1 MKELLKMLE
10 ESKNLGDVDYYT
22 YENEL
27 NIDFNDFDGFDDEWN
42 EVEREYTNEN
52 LVNKILNY
60 IETNATLIK
69 DSLYQTYQLD
79 DKTIVIG
86 YTSFDVQSNEVDK
99 NKLAPMMKHYVDL
112 KEKYQDVILF
122 YSLGDF

>member
-27 NIDFNDFDGFDDEWN
+27 NIDFNDFDGFNDEWN

-86 YTSFDVQSNEVDK
+86 YTSFD
-99 NKLAPMMKHYVDL
+99 
-112 KEKYQDVILF
+112 I
-122 YSLGDF
+122 

>member
-42 EVEREYTNEN
+42 EIDREYTNEN
-52 LVNKILNY
+52 LVNQILNY
-60 IETNATLIK
+60 IETNATLVK

-79 DKTIVIG
+79 NKTIVIG
-86 YTSFDVQSNEVDK
+86 YTSFD
-99 NKLAPMMKHYVDL
+99 
-112 KEKYQDVILF
+112 I
-122 YSLGDF
+122 

>member
-69 DSLYQTYQLD
+69 DSLYQTYQLN
-79 DKTIVIG
+79 DKIIVIG
-86 YTSFDVQSNEVDK
+86 YTSFD
-99 NKLAPMMKHYVDL
+99 
-112 KEKYQDVILF
+112 I
-122 YSLGDF
+122 

>member
-22 YENEL
+22 YENEF

-86 YTSFDVQSNEVDK
+86 YTSFD
-99 NKLAPMMKHYVDL
+99 
-112 KEKYQDVILF
+112 I
-122 YSLGDF
+122 

>member
-22 YENEL
+22 YKNEL

-42 EVEREYTNEN
+42 EIDREYTNEN
-52 LVNKILNY
+52 LVNQILNY
-60 IETNATLIK
+60 IETNATLVK

-79 DKTIVIG
+79 NKTIVIG
-86 YTSFDVQSNEVDK
+86 YTSFD
-99 NKLAPMMKHYVDL
+99 
-112 KEKYQDVILF
+112 I
-122 YSLGDF
+122 

>member
-27 NIDFNDFDGFDDEWN
+27 NIDFNDFDGFNDEWN

-86 YTSFDVQSNEVDK
+86 YTSFDV
-99 NKLAPMMKHYVDL
+99 
-112 KEKYQDVILF
+112 
-122 YSLGDF
+122 

>member
-10 ESKNLGDVDYYT
+10 ESKNLGDVDYYI

-86 YTSFDVQSNEVDK
+86 YTSFD
-99 NKLAPMMKHYVDL
+99 
-112 KEKYQDVILF
+112 I
-122 YSLGDF
+122 

>member
-1 MKELLKMLE
+1 MKKLLKMLE

-86 YTSFDVQSNEVDK
+86 YTSFD
-99 NKLAPMMKHYVDL
+99 
-112 KEKYQDVILF
+112 I
-122 YSLGDF
+122 

>member
-27 NIDFNDFDGFDDEWN
+27 NIDFNDFDGFNDEWN

-69 DSLYQTYQLD
+69 DSLYQTYQLN

-86 YTSFDVQSNEVDK
+86 YTSFD
-99 NKLAPMMKHYVDL
+99 
-112 KEKYQDVILF
+112 I
-122 YSLGDF
+122 

>member
-27 NIDFNDFDGFDDEWN
+27 NIDFNDFDGFDNEWN
-42 EVEREYTNEN
+42 EVERKYTNEN

-60 IETNATLIK
+60 IETNATLVK

-86 YTSFDVQSNEVDK
+86 YTSFD
-99 NKLAPMMKHYVDL
+99 
-112 KEKYQDVILF
+112 I
-122 YSLGDF
+122 

>member
-1 MKELLKMLE
+1 MKELLKMLK

-86 YTSFDVQSNEVDK
+86 YTSFD
-99 NKLAPMMKHYVDL
+99 
-112 KEKYQDVILF
+112 I
-122 YSLGDF
+122 

>member
-69 DSLYQTYQLD
+69 DSLYKTYQLD

-86 YTSFDVQSNEVDK
+86 YTSFD
-99 NKLAPMMKHYVDL
+99 
-112 KEKYQDVILF
+112 I
-122 YSLGDF
+122 

>member
-42 EVEREYTNEN
+42 EIDREYTNEN
-52 LVNKILNY
+52 LVNQILNY
-60 IETNATLIK
+60 IETNATLVK

-86 YTSFDVQSNEVDK
+86 YTSFD
-99 NKLAPMMKHYVDL
+99 
-112 KEKYQDVILF
+112 I
-122 YSLGDF
+122 

>member
-1 MKELLKMLE
+1 MKELLEMLE

-69 DSLYQTYQLD
+69 DSLYQTYQLN
-79 DKTIVIG
+79 DKTIVI
-86 YTSFDVQSNEVDK
+86 
-99 NKLAPMMKHYVDL
+99 
-112 KEKYQDVILF
+112 
-122 YSLGDF
+122 

>member
-69 DSLYQTYQLD
+69 DSLYQTYQLN

-86 YTSFDVQSNEVDK
+86 YTSFD
-99 NKLAPMMKHYVDL
+99 
-112 KEKYQDVILF
+112 I
-122 YSLGDF
+122 

>member
-69 DSLYQTYQLD
+69 DSLYKTYQLD

-86 YTSFDVQSNEVDK
+86 YTSFDV
-99 NKLAPMMKHYVDL
+99 
-112 KEKYQDVILF
+112 
-122 YSLGDF
+122 

>member
-86 YTSFDVQSNEVDK
+86 YTSFD
-99 NKLAPMMKHYVDL
+99 
-112 KEKYQDVILF
+112 I
-122 YSLGDF
+122 

>member
-27 NIDFNDFDGFDDEWN
+27 NIDFNDFDGFDDEWT
-42 EVEREYTNEN
+42 EVERDYTNEN

-86 YTSFDVQSNEVDK
+86 YTSFDV
-99 NKLAPMMKHYVDL
+99 
-112 KEKYQDVILF
+112 
-122 YSLGDF
+122 

>member
-1 MKELLKMLE
+1 MKQLLKMLE

-42 EVEREYTNEN
+42 EIDREYTNEN
-52 LVNKILNY
+52 LVNQILNY
-60 IETNATLIK
+60 IEANAVLVK
-69 DSLYQTYQLD
+69 DSLYQTYKLN

-86 YTSFDVQSNEVDK
+86 YTSFD
-99 NKLAPMMKHYVDL
+99 
-112 KEKYQDVILF
+112 I
-122 YSLGDF
+122 

>member
-42 EVEREYTNEN
+42 EIDREYTNEN
-52 LVNKILNY
+52 LVNQILNY
-60 IETNATLIK
+60 IETNATLVK

-79 DKTIVIG
+79 DKIIVIG
-86 YTSFDVQSNEVDK
+86 YTSFD
-99 NKLAPMMKHYVDL
+99 
-112 KEKYQDVILF
+112 I
-122 YSLGDF
+122 

>member
-42 EVEREYTNEN
+42 EVERKYTNEN

-69 DSLYQTYQLD
+69 DSLYQTYQLN

-86 YTSFDVQSNEVDK
+86 YTSFD
-99 NKLAPMMKHYVDL
+99 
-112 KEKYQDVILF
+112 I
-122 YSLGDF
+122 

>member
-42 EVEREYTNEN
+42 EVEREYTSEN

-86 YTSFDVQSNEVDK
+86 YTSFDV
-99 NKLAPMMKHYVDL
+99 
-112 KEKYQDVILF
+112 
-122 YSLGDF
+122 

>member
-10 ESKNLGDVDYYT
+10 ESQNLGDVDYYT

-27 NIDFNDFDGFDDEWN
+27 NIDFNDFEGFDDEWN
-42 EVEREYTNEN
+42 EIDREYTNEN
-52 LVNKILNY
+52 LVNQILNY
-60 IETNATLIK
+60 IETNATLVK

-86 YTSFDVQSNEVDK
+86 YTSFD
-99 NKLAPMMKHYVDL
+99 
-112 KEKYQDVILF
+112 I
-122 YSLGDF
+122 

>member
-27 NIDFNDFDGFDDEWN
+27 NIDFNDFDGFDNEWN

-86 YTSFDVQSNEVDK
+86 YTSFD
-99 NKLAPMMKHYVDL
+99 
-112 KEKYQDVILF
+112 I
-122 YSLGDF
+122 

>member
-79 DKTIVIG
+79 DKIIVIG
-86 YTSFDVQSNEVDK
+86 YTSFD
-99 NKLAPMMKHYVDL
+99 
-112 KEKYQDVILF
+112 I
-122 YSLGDF
+122 

>member
-27 NIDFNDFDGFDDEWN
+27 NIDFNDFDGFDDKSN
-42 EVEREYTNEN
+42 EIDREYTNEN
-52 LVNKILNY
+52 LVNQILNY
-60 IETNATLIK
+60 IETNATLVK

-86 YTSFDVQSNEVDK
+86 YTSFD
-99 NKLAPMMKHYVDL
+99 
-112 KEKYQDVILF
+112 I
-122 YSLGDF
+122 

>member
-52 LVNKILNY
+52 LINKILNY

-86 YTSFDVQSNEVDK
+86 YTSFD
-99 NKLAPMMKHYVDL
+99 
-112 KEKYQDVILF
+112 I
-122 YSLGDF
+122 

>member
-1 MKELLKMLE
+1 MKELLEMLE

-86 YTSFDVQSNEVDK
+86 YTSFD
-99 NKLAPMMKHYVDL
+99 
-112 KEKYQDVILF
+112 I
-122 YSLGDF
+122 

>member
-86 YTSFDVQSNEVDK
+86 YTSFDV
-99 NKLAPMMKHYVDL
+99 
-112 KEKYQDVILF
+112 
-122 YSLGDF
+122 